1 MVFCRLISLIIDFHL
16 SSDIFTKEN
25 LSNIFNISF
34 VFLFVIHE
42 HFTVNPIINIYSPYI
57 NTALLKIVLPVLN
70 NKSILL
76 ITRIQKI
83 RLVELPTKTL
93 PTKSIIINQKKFR
106 YFYNGNII
114 SMYSNVKLNFRT

>member
-16 SSDIFTKEN
+16 SFDIFTKEN

-42 HFTVNPIINIYSPYI
+42 PFTVNPIINIYSPYI
-57 NTALLKIVLPVLN
+57 NTALLKILLSVLN
-70 NKSILL
+70 NKSIRL

-83 RLVELPTKTL
+83 RLAELPTKTL
-93 PTKSIIINQKKFR
+93 PTESIIINQKKFR

-114 SMYSNVKLNFRT
+114 SMYSNL

>member
-42 HFTVNPIINIYSPYI
+42 AFTVNPIINIYSPYT